1 MVVVLAAAVPASLA
15 EALEAADFEAA
26 GSAEATVVMA
36 ATATVDIAITAITAI
51 AAATPD
57 IMVDT
62 TNLPTH
68 SYPELHPKHKEGGL
82 LDRLFRDDPFFTAIG
97 DPHRDHQCHHDLNF
111 SNQAV
116 AEIL

>member
-1 MVVVLAAAVPASLA
+1 MVVVLAEAVPASLA

-26 GSAEATVVMA
+26 GSAEGTVVMA

-62 TNLPTH
+62 TDLPTAFLRTLFVRRINPAAKV
-68 SYPELHPKHKEGGL
+68 SYP
-82 LDRLFRDDPFFTAIG
+82 
-97 DPHRDHQCHHDLNF
+97 
-111 SNQAV
+111 
-116 AEIL
+116 